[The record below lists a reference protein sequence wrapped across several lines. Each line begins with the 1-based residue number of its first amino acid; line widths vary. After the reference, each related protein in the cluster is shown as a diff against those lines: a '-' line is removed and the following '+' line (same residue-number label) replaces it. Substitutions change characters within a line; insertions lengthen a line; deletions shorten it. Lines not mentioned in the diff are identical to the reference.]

1 MKHEGRVLVVD
12 DDKSLCETLAAA
24 LGKRGFEVEWRT
36 DPSAAFDLAARDPFD
51 VVVTD
56 LRMGQASGLDLC
68 ARIVGELPD
77 VPVVLIT
84 AFGTLDTAIAAI
96 RAGAYDFI
104 TKPIAIDTLSVA
116 LERAV
121 ERRRLRKEVHELRR
135 AVGGLKGRFGKLLGS
150 SDAMRPVYD
159 VLERIADSSATV
171 LVTGESGTGKEVV
184 ARALHDTG
192 PRKAKPFVAINCSA
206 VPESLLESELFG
218 YTRGAFTDARAPRT
232 GLVLQA
238 NGGTLLLDEIGDMPM
253 PLQAKLLRALQ
264 ERTVRPVGGDTE
276 VPFDVRVIATTNR
289 DLRALID
296 EQRFREDLYF
306 RINVIHI
313 ELPPLRARGGDVL
326 VLAQHF
332 VELHAAR
339 AGKTVTG
346 IAPEAAERLLVYPW
360 PGNVRELQNCIER
373 AIALT
378 RHPEIRVEDLPET
391 VRTFKRSHVL
401 VAASDPSELVPLA
414 EVERRYV
421 LRVVEAAGGNKSLA
435 AQILGITRKTLYR
448 KLEEYGQPIEDD
460 N

>member
-1 MKHEGRVLVVD
+1 M
-12 DDKSLCETLAAA
+12 S
-24 LGKRGFEVEWRT
+24 
-36 DPSAAFDLAARDPFD
+36 S
-51 VVVTD
+51 
-56 LRMGQASGLDLC
+56 
-68 ARIVGELPD
+68 
-77 VPVVLIT
+77 PVVLIT

-104 TKPIAIDTLSVA
+104 TKPIEIEALAVA

-121 ERRRLRKEVHELRR
+121 ERRRLRKEVSELRR
-135 AVGGLKGRFGKLLGS
+135 AVGRMAGRFGKMLGS

-159 VLERIADSSATV
+159 VLERIADSPATV

-206 VPESLLESELFG
+206 VPEALLESELFG
-218 YTRGAFTDARAPRT
+218 HARGAFTDARAPRT
-232 GLVLQA
+232 GLMLQA

-253 PLQAKLLRALQ
+253 PLRRSSCALQ
-264 ERTVRPVGGDTE
+264 ERTVRPVGGDAE
-276 VPFDVRVIATTNR
+276 VPFDVRVVATTNR

-296 EQRFREDLYF
+296 DARFREDLYF

-313 ELPPLRARGGDVL
+313 ELPPLRARGGGVL
-326 VLAQHF
+326 VLAQRS
-332 VELHAAR
+332 VDLHATR

-346 IAPEAAERLLVYPW
+346 LTPPAAERLLAYPW

-378 RHPEIRVEDLPET
+378 HPEIQVEDLPEN
-391 VRTFKRSHVL
+391 RSQLQKRSHVL

-421 LRVVEAAGGNKSLA
+421 LRVVKPQVVTNRSRHRSSASRG
-435 AQILGITRKTLYR
+435 TLYR

-460 N
+460 GLARRGAASSLASVRRSRRWAVLGRIIAIRLASS

>member
-1 MKHEGRVLVVD
+1 
-12 DDKSLCETLAAA
+12 
-24 LGKRGFEVEWRT
+24 
-36 DPSAAFDLAARDPFD
+36 
-51 VVVTD
+51 
-56 LRMGQASGLDLC
+56 
-68 ARIVGELPD
+68 
-77 VPVVLIT
+77 
-84 AFGTLDTAIAAI
+84 
-96 RAGAYDFI
+96 
-104 TKPIAIDTLSVA
+104 
-116 LERAV
+116 
-121 ERRRLRKEVHELRR
+121 
-135 AVGGLKGRFGKLLGS
+135 
-150 SDAMRPVYD
+150 
-159 VLERIADSSATV
+159 
-171 LVTGESGTGKEVV
+171 
-184 ARALHDTG
+184 
-192 PRKAKPFVAINCSA
+192 
-206 VPESLLESELFG
+206 LLESELFG
-218 YTRGAFTDARAPRT
+218 HARGAFTDARAPRT
-232 GLVLQA
+232 GLMLQA

-264 ERTVRPVGGDTE
+264 ERTVRPVGGDAE
-276 VPFDVRVIATTNR
+276 VPFDVRVVATTNR

-296 EQRFREDLYF
+296 DARFREDLYF

-332 VELHAAR
+332 VDLHAAR

-346 IAPEAAERLLVYPW
+346 LTPAAAERLIAYPW

-378 RHPEIRVEDLPET
+378 RHPEIQVEDLPET
-391 VRTFKRSHVL
+391 VRSFKRSHVL

-460 N
+460 S